1 MESPTRLWPG
11 LIDGSDDVSVMEL
24 KGPPPL
30 ELPQGQDSKKY
41 RQILEGARK
50 VFLAKGFDG
59 ASMNDIAKAAGV
71 SKGTLYVYFENK
83 ERLFVDLIAEEKRAD
98 LWDVVTLD
106 HDDHDIVKVLSRFGC
121 DFLKIMTSPYYIRAM
136 RTVFSIVER
145 MPEIGAEY
153 YARGPK
159 VCAEKLADYLAAQ
172 VDAGVLAIEDC
183 SLAAQQFMDLS
194 QSVLIRRQLF
204 NAAPTPSKE
213 DIAQHVARAV
223 TFFLRVYRPG

>member
-1 MESPTRLWPG
+1 M
-11 LIDGSDDVSVMEL
+11 SVMEL
-24 KGPPPL
+24 DGPPAA
-30 ELPQGQDSKKY
+30 ELAPGQDPRKR

-59 ASMNDIAKAAGV
+59 ASMNDIAKVAGV

-83 ERLFVDLIAEEKRAD
+83 ERLFVELIAEEKRAD

-106 HDDHDIVKVLSRFGC
+106 HNDHDIVKVLNRFGC
-121 DFLKIMTSPYYIRAM
+121 DFLKILTSPYYIRAM

-153 YARGPK
+153 YERGPQ
-159 VCAEKLADYLAAQ
+159 VCAGKLADYLAAQ
-172 VDAGVLAIEDC
+172 VEAGLLTIEDC

-204 NAAPTPSKE
+204 NAAPTPSE
-213 DIAQHVARAV
+213 DEIAQHVARAV
-223 TFFLRVYRPG
+223 TFFLRVYKPT

>member
-1 MESPTRLWPG
+1 M
-11 LIDGSDDVSVMEL
+11 SVMEVD
-24 KGPPPL
+24 GRPAA
-30 ELPQGQDSKKY
+30 ELAPGQDPRKR

-59 ASMNDIAKAAGV
+59 ASMNDIAKVAGV

-106 HDDHDIVKVLSRFGC
+106 HNDHDIVKVLNRFGS

-145 MPEIGAEY
+145 MPEIGVEY
-153 YARGPK
+153 YERGPK
-159 VCAEKLADYLAAQ
+159 VCAGKLADYLAAQ
-172 VDAGVLAIEDC
+172 VAAGLLAIEDC

-204 NAAPTPSKE
+204 NAAPTPSEE

-223 TFFLRVYRPG
+223 TFFLRVYKPS